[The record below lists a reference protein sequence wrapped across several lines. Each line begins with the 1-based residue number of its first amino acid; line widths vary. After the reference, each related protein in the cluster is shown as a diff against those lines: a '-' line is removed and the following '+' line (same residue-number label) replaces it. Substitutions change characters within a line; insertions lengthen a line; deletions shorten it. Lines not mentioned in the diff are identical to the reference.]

1 MGQLNQLGG
10 QPQRAGVSATYGQ
23 VQAILQ
29 VVDPPGAS
37 PSTTL
42 VDDVIARLSPMARNS
57 VVAPGRKMGS
67 RVRAPLPFEATY
79 RIFSALGQGAAPQA
93 VLAQAQIMR
102 QAYAGLVLPQLMLA
116 AREALNAW
124 ADKVSGATMPHLQGG
139 LNFAAE
145 RRDAMRAELARAMP
159 NDAELRASLA
169 LAGAVDLYSL
179 EAALGFDALLPEGRI
194 AYAKAGDY
202 EDLLDGRKISYAQQ
216 LVEELG
222 VPRSEGAARKLRE
235 THPERYAAWG
245 RDPSYAAME
254 IDTGDHEIVR
264 TEWILAMEARVDAE
278 LSRGAA

>member
-10 QPQRAGVSATYGQ
+10 QPARAGVSATYGQ

-29 VVDPPGAS
+29 VVDPPAVS
-37 PSTTL
+37 PSSTL
-42 VDDVIARLSPMARNS
+42 VEDLIGRLSPLARNS
-57 VVAPGRKMGS
+57 VIPPGRKMGA
-67 RVRAPLPFEATY
+67 RLRAPLTFEATY

-93 VLAQAQIMR
+93 VLQQAQIMR

-124 ADKVSGATMPHLQGG
+124 ADKVAGFGQVAS
-139 LNFAAE
+139 FASHNANAE

-159 NDAELRASLA
+159 NDSELRDALA
-169 LAGAVDLYSL
+169 RAGAVDLYSMD
-179 EAALGFDALLPEGRI
+179 AALGFDALLPEGRI

-202 EDLLDGRKISYAQQ
+202 EDLLDCRRITYAEQ

-222 VPRSEGAARKLRE
+222 VPRREYAARKLRE
-235 THPERYAAWG
+235 SAPERYASWA
-245 RDPSYAAME
+245 RDPSFRAE
-254 IDTGDHEIVR
+254 ELPLGDDQLVR
-264 TEWILAMEARVDAE
+264 TEWNLAMEARVDAE